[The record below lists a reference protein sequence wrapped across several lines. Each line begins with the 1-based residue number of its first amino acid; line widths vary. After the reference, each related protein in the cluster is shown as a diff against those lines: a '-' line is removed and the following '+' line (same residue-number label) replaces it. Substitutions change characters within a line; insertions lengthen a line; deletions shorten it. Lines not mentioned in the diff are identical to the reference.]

1 MSSIS
6 TGPKPKLVFFQW
18 DHTPNAGAAKFLLLH
33 MQDHVKC
40 LSQSFDVTVVNEDC
54 DFAEV
59 CDRIRPDIALFESGY
74 RTHGS
79 RRIDIRNVRAD
90 SSIPKIGLH
99 NGDPW
104 CDRRAGFLSDMEH
117 WGIDTFFA
125 ICTMTPTY
133 TPAAADHFF
142 AWPNF
147 IDPTIFHDYRI
158 DKTVPVMLA
167 GQSYCLY
174 PWRQKVYPL
183 LAGNYPSL
191 ICPQFKYESRAAQRM
206 FVGEAYARALNAS
219 KVVPT
224 CGTMGKE
231 VVRKHFEIPAAM
243 SCLLTERTPG
253 LEMAGFVDG
262 ENCIFVDGED
272 VLDRLDHLF
281 SHPEELER
289 ITRAGHD
296 LVHAR
301 HTLAHRP
308 QMREWY
314 ELSRQLR
321 PGQRVVQEN
330 PFEPLRIADAAHAPQ
345 RPLAITALDR
355 LDITQGD
362 AALSRGDVVA
372 ARGHYDKA
380 LTYVTYLPEA
390 RLRLAICDLLEGK
403 AQAALDRASDLVGTT
418 TVDYGAADP
427 DPAEWAFV
435 LVSMICLG
443 RLADAERLVG
453 WYPALKGGE
462 LGYVRAALDRLAGR
476 PVTAPD
482 EAPFTRASVHALPH
496 LGFSE
501 WLERLANFAAAAGQD
516 EIARALRERAAPV
529 GGEKRRLKVRG
540 YTGIERALRVVGL
553 GTVLPNVPP
562 LPEFG
567 FLPRLGR
574 STARTVLRSRFGQPL
589 NRLRQRLIA
598 LRENA
603 SRDGRQHRTS
613 V

>member
-6 TGPKPKLVFFQW
+6 AGPKPKLVFFQW
-18 DHTPNAGAAKFLLLH
+18 DHTPNAAAAKFLLLH

-40 LSQSFDVTVVNEDC
+40 LSQTFDVTVVNEDC

-59 CDRIRPDIALFESGY
+59 CDRIEPDVALFESGY

-79 RRIDIRNVRAD
+79 RRIEVRNVSANRNVMKA
-90 SSIPKIGLH
+90 GLH

-117 WGIDTFFA
+117 WGIETFFA
-125 ICTMTPTY
+125 ICTMTPAY
-133 TPAAADHFF
+133 TPEASDRFF

-147 IDPTIFHDYRI
+147 IDPAIFHDYGI

-281 SHPEELER
+281 SHPEELQR
-289 ITRAGHD
+289 MTRAGHD

-314 ELSRQLR
+314 ELSRTLR
-321 PGQRVVQEN
+321 PGQRIVQPN
-330 PFEPLRIADAAHAPQ
+330 PFEPLRIADAARTPA
-345 RPLAITALDR
+345 RPLVVTALDR
-355 LDITQGD
+355 VELAAGD
-362 AALSRGDVVA
+362 RALSRGKTIT
-372 ARGHYDKA
+372 ARGHYEKA

-403 AQAALDRASDLVGTT
+403 PQAAFDRASDLVRTT
-418 TVDYGAADP
+418 TAEYGAVDP
-427 DPAEWAFV
+427 DPAEWAVV
-435 LVSMICLG
+435 LVSLVCLG

-453 WYPALKGGE
+453 WYPALRGGE
-462 LGYVRAALDRLAGR
+462 LGYVQAALDRLAGR
-476 PVTAPD
+476 LAPAPD
-482 EAPFTRASVHALPH
+482 ERPFSRASVHALPH
-496 LGFSE
+496 LGFAE
-501 WLERLANFAAAAGQD
+501 WLDRLALCAAAAGQD
-516 EIARALRERAAPV
+516 AIARGLRERSGPV
-529 GGEKRRLKVRG
+529 GGERRRLKARG
-540 YTGIERALRVVGL
+540 YSEIDRALRLLGL
-553 GTVLPNVPP
+553 GSVLPNVPP

-567 FLPRLGR
+567 FLPLLGR
-574 STARTVLRSRFGQPL
+574 NSARKVLRSRLGQPL
-589 NRLRQRLIA
+589 NRLRQALAA

-603 SRDGRQHRTS
+603 TRDGRQHRTS
-613 V
+613 A